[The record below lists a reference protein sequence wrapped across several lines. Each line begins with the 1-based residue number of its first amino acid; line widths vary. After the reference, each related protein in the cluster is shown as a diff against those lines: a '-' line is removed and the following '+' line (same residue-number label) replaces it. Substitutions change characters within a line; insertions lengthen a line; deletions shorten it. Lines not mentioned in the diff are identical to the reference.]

1 MLWLLSLTS
10 TPEVGTNFWWL
21 KARHLFWNDSLWE
34 INHGSPIIKHCKQSK
49 RPSHT
54 ITKYSN
60 TVLRF
65 PTISLADKDTPPR
78 CDVGCWF
85 LRAPAVQEIKIKI
98 KRCIC
103 VYVYIYIHVRMYV
116 CVYIYM
122 YNDSLLKVLKGL
134 QTWSPTYINKSIN
147 PRILTAS
154 RYLY

>member
-34 INHGSPIIKHCKQSK
+34 INHGSPIITHCKQSK
-49 RPSHT
+49 RPSPS
-54 ITKYSN
+54 IPILCF
-60 TVLRF
+60 V
-65 PTISLADKDTPPR
+65 SLQLASLTRILHRGATSGADSWELLQFRKSKLKSSSA
-78 CDVGCWF
+78 F
-85 LRAPAVQEIKIKI
+85 
-98 KRCIC
+98 
-103 VYVYIYIHVRMYV
+103 VYMYTCTYVCMCIYI
-116 CVYIYM
+116 